1 MAYFDLSQYQTVQ
14 ERIDLFWEDHP
25 NGRLNLELVSI
36 TENQVVFKAEV
47 YLNRD
52 DVFPAAV
59 DFAEERLGSSPVNKT
74 SFVENCATSAYG
86 RAISALG
93 GKFSPK
99 GKRPSASEMQKVQRL
114 SEAPAPKNWLAALE
128 NINDIEGLRSLYNE
142 AKQNKAAS
150 SILEAIKVKADG
162 ITRANTGNKPAES

>member
-1 MAYFDLSQYQTVQ
+1 MAHFNLNEYQTVQ
-14 ERIDLFWEDHP
+14 ERIDLFWEAYP

-36 TENQVVFKAEV
+36 SESQVVFKAEV

-59 DFAEERLGSSPVNKT
+59 DYAEERLNSSPVNKT
-74 SFVENCATSAYG
+74 SFVENCSTSAIG
-86 RAISALG
+86 RAISLLG

-99 GKRPSASEMQKVQRL
+99 GKRPSQTEMAKVERL
-114 SEAPAPKNWLAALE
+114 STPNKNWLQVLE
-128 NINDIEGLRSLYNE
+128 NINDIEGLRSFYNE
-142 AKQNKAAS
+142 AKQNKVSS

-162 ITRANTGNKPAES
+162 INRTKSDNPDSKS